1 MQLPAQRL
9 KSGLMYTACLL
20 ALLLVFLL
28 VFLLV
33 CLVVYLVV
41 HLTVYL
47 IVCPIDFLIVFPT
60 ALPRSNPTP
69 TFCGLCLVA
78 CYRAR
83 YDLDN
88 SGELSFSEW

>member
-20 ALLLVFLL
+20 ALLLIFLL
-28 VFLLV
+28 AF
-33 CLVVYLVV
+33 LVVYLVV
-41 HLTVYL
+41 HL
-47 IVCPIDFLIVFPT
+47 IVCLIVFLI
-60 ALPRSNPTP
+60 ALPRSNP
-69 TFCGLCLVA
+69 CGLCLVA
-78 CYRAR
+78 CYLAR